1 MRRWT
6 KLLLLVLMAAL
17 TFGGSF
23 ECRGSNHGDDDD
35 DDGRVTVSN

>member
-1 MRRWT
+1 MRWA

-23 ECRGSNHGDDDD
+23 ECHGSNHGDHHHHENDDD
-35 DDGRVTVSN
+35 